1 MKHLLT
7 LNRFFIKYKWYLIL
21 GIVFVTLSNY
31 FSILIPKQIQEALD
45 LVQTKILEYKDLP
58 TADQGSFYQDLGKA
72 LVHFAIVIAVLAV
85 IKGLMMFFMRQ
96 TIIVMSRYIEY
107 DMRNEIFEHINK
119 LDQSFMR
126 GHQTGD
132 IMARISEDVSKVREY
147 LGPGILYGINL
158 ITLFAMTIYAM
169 LRVDLTL
176 TIFALLPL
184 PILSISIYYV
194 SKLINKKSLLIKQQL
209 STLNSTAQETFSG
222 IRVVKSYVKEA
233 SFSDYFSE
241 ESEEF
246 KKRSLSLAR
255 VEAYF
260 QPLMA
265 LLISMSTLLVVLVGG
280 FQYYNGHLTAGNIA
294 EFILYVNMLTWPV
307 TSIGWIASIIQTAEA
322 SQSRINHLM
331 LEKPSII
338 NVNHDVYDL
347 NGEIEFEN
355 VTFVYPNTGIKA
367 LDRVSFKIGKGE
379 RVAIMGRTAS
389 GKTTIAELLMRMF
402 DVTEGHIYIDGKD
415 IREHNIHNLR
425 DRIGYVPQDVFL
437 FSDTISRNI
446 AFGRPGTDIETIKK
460 YADYASVKK
469 EIEGLP
475 EQFDTVVGERGVTL
489 SGGQKQRVSIARAL
503 IKNPDIVLL
512 DDALSAVDTTTEQNI
527 LSFLNE
533 ELEGKTAIIITHR
546 AGNQLD
552 YDRILVLE
560 KGRLAESGTH
570 EQLIVNNG
578 FYAQIYNQQQLQQ
591 TEI

>member
-7 LNRFFIKYKWYLIL
+7 LNRFFVKYKWYLIL

-31 FSILIPKQIQEALD
+31 FAILIPKQIQQALD
-45 LVQTKILEYKDLP
+45 LAQTKILEYKDLSVSE
-58 TADQGSFYQDLGKA
+58 QSGFYEELGSVLVQFA
-72 LVHFAIVIAVLAV
+72 LIIAALAV
-85 IKGLMMFFMRQ
+85 VKGLMMFFMRQ

-119 LDQSFMR
+119 LDQAFMR

-147 LGPGILYGINL
+147 LGPGLLYGINL

-169 LRVDLTL
+169 LRVDVTL

-184 PILSISIYYV
+184 PVLSISIYYI
-194 SKLINKKSLLIKQQL
+194 SKIINKKSLLIKQQL
-209 STLNSTAQETFSG
+209 SVLNSTAQETYSG
-222 IRVVKSYVKEA
+222 IRVVKSYVKEEA
-233 SFSDYFSE
+233 FSDFFSD

-246 KKRSLSLAR
+246 KKRSLSLAKI
-255 VEAYF
+255 EAYF

-307 TSIGWIASIIQTAEA
+307 TAIGWIASIIQTAEA
-322 SQSRINHLM
+322 SQSRINHLL
-331 LEKPSII
+331 LEQPGI
-338 NVNHDVYDL
+338 VNHNHDMYHLD
-347 NGEIEFEN
+347 GDIEFRN

-367 LDRVSFKIGKGE
+367 LDNVSFKIKKGE
-379 RVAIMGRTAS
+379 RIAIMGKTGS
-389 GKTTIAELLMRMF
+389 GKSTIAELLTRMF
-402 DVTEGHIYIDGKD
+402 DTTEGEILIDGRD
-415 IREHNIHNLR
+415 IREHNINNLR

-437 FSDTISRNI
+437 FSDTISGNI
-446 AFGRPGTDIETIKK
+446 SFGRPDSSMDKIKK
-460 YADYASVKK
+460 YADYASILH

-475 EQFDTVVGERGVTL
+475 NRFDTVVGERGVTL

-503 IKNPDIVLL
+503 IKEPDIVLM

-527 LSFLNE
+527 LSFLDE
-533 ELEGKTAIIITHR
+533 ELSGKTAVVVTHR
-546 AGNQLD
+546 AGNQLNF
-552 YDRILVLE
+552 DRILILE
-560 KGRLAESGTH
+560 DGRLTESGTH
-570 EQLIVNNG
+570 DQLLLNKG

-591 TEI
+591 VEV

>member
-31 FSILIPKQIQEALD
+31 FAILIPQQIQQALD
-45 LVQTKILEYKDLP
+45 LAQAKILEYKSLSVSE
-58 TADQGSFYQDLGKA
+58 QSGFYEELGSV
-72 LVHFAIVIAVLAV
+72 LVHFALIIAVLAV
-85 IKGLMMFFMRQ
+85 VKGLMMFFMRQ

-119 LDQSFMR
+119 LDQAFMR

-147 LGPGILYGINL
+147 LGPGLLYGINL
-158 ITLFAMTIYAM
+158 VTLFAMTIYAM
-169 LRVDLTL
+169 LRVDVTL

-184 PILSISIYYV
+184 PVLSVSIYYV

-209 STLNSTAQETFSG
+209 SVLNSTAQETYSG
-222 IRVVKSYVKEA
+222 IRVVKSYVKEEA
-233 SFSDYFSE
+233 FSDFFSE
-241 ESEEF
+241 ESEEY

-280 FQYYNGHLTAGNIA
+280 FQFYNDNLTAGNIA

-322 SQSRINHLM
+322 SQSRINHLL
-331 LEKPSII
+331 LEKPGII
-338 NVNHDVYDL
+338 NTNQDIYNL
-347 NGEIEFEN
+347 AGEIEFRN

-367 LDRVSFKIGKGE
+367 LDNVSFKIRKGE
-379 RVAIMGRTAS
+379 RIAIMGRTGS
-389 GKTTIAELLMRMF
+389 GKTTIAELLTRMF
-402 DVTEGHIYIDGKD
+402 DATEGNIFIDGRD
-415 IREHNIHNLR
+415 IREHNINNLR

-437 FSDTISRNI
+437 FSDTISGNI
-446 AFGRPGTDIETIKK
+446 SFGRPDSDMDKIKK
-460 YADYASVKK
+460 YADYASVRR
-469 EIEGLP
+469 EIESLP
-475 EQFDTVVGERGVTL
+475 NRFDTVVGERGVTL

-503 IKNPDIVLL
+503 IKEPDIVLL

-527 LSFLNE
+527 LSFLDD
-533 ELEGKTAIIITHR
+533 ELSGKTAVVITHR
-546 AGNQLD
+546 AGNQLK
-552 YDRILVLE
+552 YDCILVLDN
-560 KGRLAESGTH
+560 GRLAETGTH
-570 EQLIVNNG
+570 DQLLLNKG

-591 TEI
+591 VEI